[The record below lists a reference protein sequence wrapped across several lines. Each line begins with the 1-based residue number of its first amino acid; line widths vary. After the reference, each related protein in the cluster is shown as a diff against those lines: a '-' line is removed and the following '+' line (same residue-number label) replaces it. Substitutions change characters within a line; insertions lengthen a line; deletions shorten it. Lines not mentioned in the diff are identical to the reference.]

1 MLRLY
6 LMRHGDAEPSR
17 GKSDILRALT
27 PQGIAEA
34 KIQGKRLGGS
44 DHQITRILH
53 SPYKRAT
60 QTAELVNEVLKLPLE
75 VCEHLV
81 PGGSITRLLDTIS
94 GLDHHFLLVFH
105 QPIIAE
111 MAHALTGQDLS
122 FHPATVACLS
132 RGDAFSR
139 TARLNWLQHP

>member
-1 MLRLY
+1 MLQLY

-27 PQGIAEA
+27 TRGIAEA
-34 KIQGKRLGGS
+34 KIQGRRLGSS

-60 QTAELVNEVLKLPLE
+60 QTAQLVNEVLNLPME
-75 VCEHLV
+75 TCEHLV
-81 PGGSITRLLDTIS
+81 PSGSITRLLDTIS
-94 GLDHHFLLVFH
+94 GAEDHFLLVFH

-111 MAHALTGQDLS
+111 MALALTGQDMS

-132 RGDAFSR
+132 RIDAYSR

>member
-17 GKSDILRALT
+17 GKSDILLALT
-27 PQGIAEA
+27 TRGITEA
-34 KIQGKRLGGS
+34 KTQAKRLGGS

-53 SPYKRAT
+53 SPYKRAS
-60 QTAELVNEVLKLPLE
+60 QTALLVNEVLKLPME
-75 VCEHLV
+75 TCEHLV

-94 GLDHHFLLVFH
+94 GAEDHFLLVFH

-111 MAHALTGQDLS
+111 MALALTGQDMN
-122 FHPATVACLS
+122 FHPASIACLT
-132 RGDAFSR
+132 RGNAFSR
-139 TARLNWLQHP
+139 TAQLNWLQHP